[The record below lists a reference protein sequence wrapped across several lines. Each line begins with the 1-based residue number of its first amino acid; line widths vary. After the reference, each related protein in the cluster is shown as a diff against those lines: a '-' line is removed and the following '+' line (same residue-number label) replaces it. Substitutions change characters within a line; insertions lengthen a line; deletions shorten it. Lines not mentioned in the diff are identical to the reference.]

1 MQEEVYWQR
10 QTAGNPLFSD
20 LMWSRPE
27 NRTQAGKL
35 LIIGGNGFGFAA
47 PAEAY
52 GEANKAGIGVAH
64 VLLPDALRRTVGKV
78 LEAGDFAA
86 STPSGS
92 FSQKALTELLT
103 HSAWADGVLAA
114 GDMGRNSETAVLL
127 EKFIESYQG
136 QLTITKDAADYFTAA
151 PQNLLKRPETTL
163 VISFAQLQKLAIIG
177 KFSRVFTF
185 DIGIIK
191 LVELLHE
198 FTVQFPVN
206 VIVKHLDTI
215 FVAVGGKVSSTK
227 LAEDQEIWRVK
238 TAAQICVWWLQNPNK
253 PFEALTCGVY
263 QAFADGSNTH

>member
-1 MQEEVYWQR
+1 MNDQR
-10 QTAGNPLFSD
+10 FWYKQAPGQPLFPD
-20 LMWSRPE
+20 LLWSRPE
-27 NRTQAGKL
+27 NRSQAGKL

-78 LEAGDFAA
+78 LEAGDFAP

-92 FSQKALTELLT
+92 FSQKALAELLT
-103 HSAWADGVLAA
+103 QSQWADGVLAA

-127 EKFIESYQG
+127 EKFIESYHG

-163 VISFAQLQKLAIIG
+163 VISFAQLQKLAVNG

-191 LVELLHE
+191 LVELLHD
-198 FTVQFPVN
+198 FTEAFPVN
-206 VIVKHLDTI
+206 IIVKHLENI
-215 FVAVGGKVSSTK
+215 FVAVNGTVSSTK
-227 LAEDQEIWRVK
+227 LAEDQEIWRVR
-238 TAAQICVWWLQNPNK
+238 TAAHASVWWLQNPNK
-253 PFEALTCGVY
+253 PFEALTCSTY
-263 QAFADGSNTH
+263 QTFATKSDNH

>member
-1 MQEEVYWQR
+1 MFWQK
-10 QTAGNPLFSD
+10 QTSGAPLFPD
-20 LMWSRPE
+20 LLWSRPE

-52 GEANKAGIGVAH
+52 GEANKAGIGVAQ

-92 FSQKALTELLT
+92 FSQKALTELLA
-103 HSAWADGVLAA
+103 HSEWADGVLLA

-127 EKFIESYQG
+127 EKFIESYYG
-136 QLTITKDAADYFTAA
+136 QLMLTKDVADYFTAA
-151 PQNLLKRPETTL
+151 PERLLKRPETTL
-163 VISFAQLQKLAIIG
+163 VISFAQLQKLAING

-198 FTVQFPVN
+198 FSSEFPVN
-206 VIVKHLDTI
+206 VVVKHLDSI
-215 FVAVGGKVSSTK
+215 FVAVNGKVSSTK
-227 LAEDQEIWRVK
+227 LTEDQEIWRVK
-238 TAAQICVWWLQNPNK
+238 TAAHASVWWLQTPSK
-253 PFEALTCGVY
+253 PFESLTTSVY
-263 QAFADGSNTH
+263 ESLTV